1 MKSNAAPAV
10 AAAYIAPLGS
20 LLIFILYVAGLSVR
34 SLLLAAIAGS
44 LLLPM
49 MLRALRG
56 RLDLFEP
63 VVLANIALG
72 IMFVGRPLHQLIT
85 GGTIHLGYDIL
96 PTFNE
101 TLVVAL
107 IGSVSFQLGYFLR
120 PNATAWARRLP
131 APPPLRPQRA
141 AFAGWFY
148 LLLGGLLF
156 GAFLAQQGG
165 LGLLLVLL
173 EGRQQ
178 SNNDLFLGSTGYL
191 YNGLLMW
198 GASALIFF
206 AIATVARRRLYW
218 LWFLLPSL
226 CLVIFYGARGGR
238 SMLLTLILAIPVFW
252 YLWKDRRPSA
262 RSLLLAAI
270 VGVALLGMLR
280 EVRTVGE
287 NRDFIGTL
295 LAALGSP
302 VSEALDILG
311 GADAEMFDSLANAMS
326 VIPERTPFQH
336 GATITDVLIRA
347 VPRPLWPDK
356 PLESNDAIVNALWSE
371 HYAKSRASPAFSV
384 LGPFYADSGLFTVA
398 LGMFFIGWVL
408 ALSWRWLYLHRAQ
421 PVAQMIYAMG
431 LPFVVILMRGTIPGT
446 LTRMLF
452 LFVPLVLLLWLT
464 RLRSRS
470 RLQSRRI
477 YPGTYPSEGYRSK

>member
-10 AAAYIAPLGS
+10 AAVYIGLLGS
-20 LLIFILYVAGLSVR
+20 LLVFILYVAGLSVR
-34 SLLLAAIAGS
+34 GLLLAAIAGS

-49 MLRALRG
+49 MLRAVRG

-85 GGTIHLGYDIL
+85 GETIHLGYDIL

-101 TLVVAL
+101 TLLVTL
-107 IGSVSFQLGYFLR
+107 IGIVSFQLGYFLR

-173 EGRQQ
+173 AGRQQ

-206 AIATVARRRLYW
+206 AIATVARRGLYW
-218 LWFLLPSL
+218 LWFLFPAL
-226 CLVIFYGARGGR
+226 CLVIFYGAQGGR
-238 SMLLTLILAIPVFW
+238 SMLLPLMLAIPVFW

-262 RSLLLAAI
+262 RSLLLAAF

-287 NRDFIGTL
+287 NRDFAGTL

-302 VSEALDILG
+302 VSEALNILG
-311 GADAEMFDSLANAMS
+311 GADAEMFDSLANELLM
-326 VIPERTPFQH
+326 VPERTPFQH

-371 HYAKSRASPAFSV
+371 HYAKSRAAPAFSV

-452 LFVPLVLLLWLT
+452 LFVPLVLLLWLI
-464 RLRSRS
+464 RLRSRP

-477 YPGTYPSEGYRSK
+477 CPGGDPSEGYRSK

>member
-85 GGTIHLGYDIL
+85 RETIHLGYDIL

>member
-85 GGTIHLGYDIL
+85 RETIHLGYDIL

-226 CLVIFYGARGGR
+226 CLVIFYGAQGTR
-238 SMLLTLILAIPVFW
+238 SMLLPLILAIPVFW

-262 RSLLLAAI
+262 RSLLLAAF
-270 VGVALLGMLR
+270 VGVSLLGTLR

-287 NRDFIGTL
+287 NRDFAGTL

-311 GADAEMFDSLANAMS
+311 GADANMFDALANALS

-336 GATITDVLIRA
+336 GSTITDVLIRA
-347 VPRPLWPDK
+347 VPRPLWPGK

-477 YPGTYPSEGYRSK
+477 YPGTDPSEGYRSK